1 MWISASSR
9 SFRHISTDFIS
20 RILTNSVQSAGL
32 RVKPTLFTVT
42 VPPVHSASV
51 VPEKAPG
58 SDPAVRVATVIV
70 LSYSF
75 ARVALLEAG
84 HFGPVHAPGAGLG
97 DVYRSTV
104 EPVFPAALDAVSE
117 RQDEWG
123 DAAGITEPAIR
134 GQKCGCE
141 SKKDQIHVRGLTVDS
156 RKTVALIVSWGDFES
171 ASSPGRGTSGRNE
184 KGKTM
189 RINETPNGQAAPRR
203 KSNNVL
209 VVQLSLHSLYAT
221 I

>member
-1 MWISASSR
+1 MIGR
-9 SFRHISTDFIS
+9 SICGFQPAHAVFVTFLHTT
-20 RILTNSVQSAGL
+20 LTNIQSAGL

-42 VPPVHSASV
+42 VAPVHSASV

-70 LSYSF
+70 LPYSF

-117 RQDEWG
+117 RQDE
-123 DAAGITEPAIR
+123 
-134 GQKCGCE
+134 
-141 SKKDQIHVRGLTVDS
+141 
-156 RKTVALIVSWGDFES
+156 
-171 ASSPGRGTSGRNE
+171 
-184 KGKTM
+184 
-189 RINETPNGQAAPRR
+189 
-203 KSNNVL
+203 
-209 VVQLSLHSLYAT
+209 
-221 I
+221 

>member
-1 MWISASSR
+1 MLTQLNTDAKKTQNKTLHVSLLFVGPNKIDLTCNMLLLLSALIFLNDRSLYMWISASSR

-117 RQDEWG
+117 RQDE
-123 DAAGITEPAIR
+123 
-134 GQKCGCE
+134 
-141 SKKDQIHVRGLTVDS
+141 
-156 RKTVALIVSWGDFES
+156 
-171 ASSPGRGTSGRNE
+171 
-184 KGKTM
+184 
-189 RINETPNGQAAPRR
+189 
-203 KSNNVL
+203 
-209 VVQLSLHSLYAT
+209 
-221 I
+221 